1 MAFMQCD
8 FFSEVLQIRPSMN
21 VLIPQQTK
29 CQIGLKTNTR
39 SEKHP
44 TLYLLH
50 GLSDDHTIWMRRT
63 SVERYA

>member
-8 FFSEVLQIRPSMN
+8 FFSEVLQISTSMN

-39 SEKHP
+39 S
-44 TLYLLH
+44 
-50 GLSDDHTIWMRRT
+50 
-63 SVERYA
+63 